1 MAGLIRNEDIQHV
14 RERVRM
20 EDIVGA
26 HVTLQR
32 AGVGSLKGL
41 CPFHD
46 ERTPS
51 FHVRPQMGFYHC
63 FGCGEGGDVIDFV
76 MKINHLPFTEAVEYL
91 AGQVGYALRYE
102 DSGSGAPRRRQDPNR
117 RSRLIAANRD
127 AAEFYAAQLASPEA
141 STGRQFLAERGFDRS
156 VAEHFGVGYAPKGW
170 THLFEHL
177 RKKGYTENELQT
189 AGLVSQGRSGSYDR
203 FRGRLIWP
211 IRDTTGS
218 VVGFGAR
225 KLYEDDPGPK
235 YLNTPETP
243 IYKKAQVL
251 YGLDL
256 AKREMA
262 MKKRVVVVE
271 GYTDVMAMHIAGE
284 ETAVATCGT
293 AFGPDHIRVVRR
305 IIGDAATGNAGV
317 LLSSGQAVG
326 GEIIFTFDGDEAGQK
341 AALRA
346 FAEDQRFGAQTFV
359 AVEPSGMD
367 PCDLRLAKGDEALV
381 ELVRAKTPLFEFAI
395 ESVIKDINLDLLE
408 GRVAGLRAGAPVVA
422 QIRDNALRGEY
433 ARRLAG
439 WLGMDEPSVLR
450 AVNSAVR
457 NPQRSRPPQ
466 GRDHHH
472 RGPARGPAGGPP
484 TGGSQHGGNG
494 EAAPHVRGPDPSMMN
509 DPVVRLERQVLS
521 VVLQLP
527 EHALAAGFDDLGPE
541 AFAVPAYRAVYDVI
555 RAGGGVHAYGEQVA
569 ELTAQGEGS
578 TAHAKALNAWAE
590 QILENAGPVAPLIT
604 ELAVTPLPHDQ
615 PDYVG
620 DWARGVVNALAR
632 LVLTREIGE
641 LKARLSR
648 TDPADD
654 SYSAIF
660 TELLEVEKRHRALS
674 HVQ

>member
-1 MAGLIRNEDIQHV
+1 MAGLIRNEDIQQV
-14 RERVRM
+14 RERVNI
-20 EDIVGA
+20 EDVIGA

-63 FGCGEGGDVIDFV
+63 FGCGEGGDTIDFV

-91 AGQVGYALRYE
+91 AGQVGYTLRYE
-102 DSGSGAPRRRQDPNR
+102 ESSGGARRPPHDPNR
-117 RSRLIAANRD
+117 RSRLIAANRE
-127 AAEFYAAQLASPEA
+127 AAAFFSSQLASPEA
-141 STGRQFLAERGFDRS
+141 ATGRQFLAERGFDRS
-156 VAEHFGVGYAPKGW
+156 VAEHFGIGYAPKGW
-170 THLFEHL
+170 SNLFDHL
-177 RKKGYTENELQT
+177 RKKGYTEKELQT
-189 AGLVSQGRSGSYDR
+189 AGLVSQGRNGSYDR

-218 VVGFGAR
+218 TVGFGAR
-225 KLYEDDPGPK
+225 KLYEDDQGPK

-256 AKREMA
+256 AKGDMARE
-262 MKKRVVVVE
+262 KRVVVVE
-271 GYTDVMAMHIAGE
+271 GYTDVMAMHLAGQT
-284 ETAVATCGT
+284 TAVATCGT
-293 AFGPDHIRVVRR
+293 AFGADHIRVVRR
-305 IIGDAATGNAGV
+305 IIGDSATGSSGV
-317 LLSSGQAVG
+317 LLSSGRAVG

-359 AVEPSGMD
+359 AIEDSGMD
-367 PCDLRLAKGDEALV
+367 PCDLRLAHGNEALTD
-381 ELVRAKTPLFEFAI
+381 LVNSKKPLFEFAI
-395 ESVIKDINLDLLE
+395 ESVIKDINLNLLE

-422 QIRDNALRGEY
+422 QIRDTALRAEY

-450 AVNSAVR
+450 AVTSAAR
-457 NPQRSRPPQ
+457 RPAQAPGNRSATQNRQPATSTEP
-466 GRDHHH
+466 GRK
-472 RGPARGPAGGPP
+472 
-484 TGGSQHGGNG
+484 TIT
-494 EAAPHVRGPDPSMMN
+494 GPDPSMLN
-509 DPVVRLERQVLS
+509 DPVVRIERHTMC

-527 EHALAAGFDDLGPE
+527 EHALTAGFDDLSPE
-541 AFAVPAYRAVYDVI
+541 AFQVPAFRALHDVI
-555 RAGGGVHAYGEQVA
+555 RASGGVSAYGQRVA
-569 ELTAQGEGS
+569 EYTAQGDGAN
-578 TAHAKALNAWAE
+578 AHPRALNAWAE
-590 QILENAGPVAPLIT
+590 SVIENAGPVSGLIT
-604 ELAVTPLPHDQ
+604 ELAVAPLPHDQ

-620 DWARGVVNALAR
+620 EWAQGVIVALRR

-648 TDPADD
+648 TDPSDESYNPLFAD
-654 SYSAIF
+654 
-660 TELLEVEKRHRALS
+660 LLEVEKQHRSLS
-674 HVQ
+674 QSN